1 MNSSPRSPSSS
12 DSRFDRELSAGLV
25 VFLVALPLCLGIAL
39 ASGAPLF
46 SGIIAGVVGGLII
59 SPLSGSPLSVS
70 GPAAGLAVVVAE
82 GIKQCGGNFS
92 LFCAAVVL
100 AGILQVVFGFLHLG
114 RIGELFPSSVIKG
127 MLAGIGIVIVL
138 KQIPHA
144 LGQDGDFEGDEA
156 FFSLLSGNNTVS
168 ALYESFQAFSGT
180 ATFIALL
187 SLATIIIWDKAVIP
201 KIPSLRA
208 LPSALVA
215 VLLATSF
222 HEILRWWQP
231 DRALITDHLVQLP
244 KASSLAEWGAL
255 FSFPTITSLLDF
267 STIVPLAFTIAVI
280 ASLETLLSVEAV
292 DKIDPLRRI
301 SNTSKELIA
310 QGIGNISSGFIG
322 GLPVTAVIVRSSA
335 NVYAGGRT
343 KLAGFAHGVFLLIAV
358 IAIPS
363 LLNRIPLAS
372 LAAILIIVGVKLS
385 SPTLIRGMWRGGI
398 QQFVPFAGT
407 ILGVVFTDLL
417 KGVGVGL
424 ALGLF
429 FVIRQH
435 RSRALSVLSTE
446 SNWLI
451 RFNKD
456 MSFIHRGELKDALL
470 GIPDNSSVIIDGTV
484 ALYVDPDIREL
495 LSDFSQS
502 APLRQINIEFRGIS
516 L

>member
-1 MNSSPRSPSSS
+1 
-12 DSRFDRELSAGLV
+12 
-25 VFLVALPLCLGIAL
+25 
-39 ASGAPLF
+39 
-46 SGIIAGVVGGLII
+46 
-59 SPLSGSPLSVS
+59 
-70 GPAAGLAVVVAE
+70 
-82 GIKQCGGNFS
+82 
-92 LFCAAVVL
+92 
-100 AGILQVVFGFLHLG
+100 
-114 RIGELFPSSVIKG
+114 
-127 MLAGIGIVIVL
+127 VIVL

-144 LGQDGDFEGDEA
+144 LGQDRDFEGDQA

-168 ALYESFQAFSGT
+168 AIYESFHAFSGT

-187 SLATIIIWDKAVIP
+187 SLATIILWDKVVIP
-201 KIPSLRA
+201 KIPSLRTI
-208 LPSALVA
+208 PSALLA
-215 VLLATSF
+215 VLLSTIF
-222 HEILRWWQP
+222 HEALQWWQP
-231 DRALITDHLVQLP
+231 DKALVAEHLVQLP
-244 KASSLAEWGAL
+244 IASSIAEWGAL
-255 FSFPTITSLLDF
+255 FSFPTITSLLDV
-267 STIVPLAFTIAVI
+267 STVLPLAFTIAVI

-292 DKIDPLRRI
+292 DKLDPLRRI

-343 KLAGFAHGVFLLIAV
+343 KLAGFAHGVLLLIAV
-358 IAIPS
+358 IAIPG
-363 LLNRIPLAS
+363 LLNKIPLAS

-385 SPTLIRGMWRGGI
+385 SPTLIRGMWRGGVE
-398 QQFVPFAGT
+398 QFVPFAGT

-435 RSRALSVLSTE
+435 RSRSLSVLSTG

-470 GIPDNSSVIIDGTV
+470 GIPDNASVLIDSTA

-495 LSDFSQS
+495 LSDFSKS
-502 APLRQINIEFRGIS
+502 APLRQISLEIRGLS
-516 L
+516 V